1 MNGKKI
7 AWVVLFVAIVVA
19 LIIVVVTSTHKENA
33 TNVATTRFNTTSESQ
48 ELNSNEEEQNTQE
61 FKGFSIYQKTEL
73 ADGIL
78 YSVDGTQQTADVIL
92 KDKFFDTTIRD
103 MNINA
108 ADYLGKKIQIDGLY
122 FYNGYFS
129 FVGRYSTS
137 SLCPSCPA
145 GYSFM
150 EYHLKENID
159 KKLTHEQDW
168 IKVIGTFTAGNDN
181 GEEYYYLDV
190 DSIEIMNEKGNDTV
204 VD

>member
-1 MNGKKI
+1 MNFKKI
-7 AWVVLFVAIVVA
+7 IWAIIFIVIIAVF
-19 LIIVVVTSTHKENA
+19 LITIITSTHKEKSK
-33 TNVATTRFNTTSESQ
+33 NVETKRTTAISESQ
-48 ELNSNEEEQNTQE
+48 ELNGNVEEQDNEE
-61 FKGFSIYQKTEL
+61 FKGLSIYKKTEL
-73 ADGIL
+73 DDGIL
-78 YSVDGTQQTADVIL
+78 YSVDEKLQTADVIL

-108 ADYLGKKIQIDGLY
+108 EDYLGKKIQIDGLY

-137 SLCPSCPA
+137 NLCPSCPA

-150 EYHLKENID
+150 EFHLKENID
-159 KKLTHEQDW
+159 RKLTHEQDW
-168 IKVIGTFTAGNDN
+168 IKVIGTFTKGNDD